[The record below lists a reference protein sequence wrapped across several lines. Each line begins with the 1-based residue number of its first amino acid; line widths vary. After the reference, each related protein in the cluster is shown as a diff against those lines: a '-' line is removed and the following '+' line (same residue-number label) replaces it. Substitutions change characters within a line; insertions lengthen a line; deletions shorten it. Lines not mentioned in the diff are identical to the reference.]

1 MFVKWK
7 LKKFSK
13 KIDALEAQREVINLG
28 KSSSRTE
35 EKWKENVLCFKEDF
49 FVFLKDNH
57 MEKIITSNV
66 NTLKK
71 VYSINLFNNVFN
83 ELYSTF
89 SLTKRFFH
97 AIEFILPINVQEK
110 EHIYFYLLCV
120 LKQKDRIL
128 LDFFKHLI
136 GKDLFKEVWKNF
148 EYQNWTLIKSY
159 STWQGLELD
168 NNFHEDFLTLEGYKA
183 FDESLCLFR
192 KKSLFKRSF
201 SLIYYVFYRFW
212 KWILGIISAVIVG
225 IIVEHCSSVSEK
237 IFAYF
242 SFLHF

>member
-1 MFVKWK
+1 M
-7 LKKFSK
+7 L
-13 KIDALEAQREVINLG
+13 I
-28 KSSSRTE
+28 
-35 EKWKENVLCFKEDF
+35 
-49 FVFLKDNH
+49 H
-57 MEKIITSNV
+57 
-66 NTLKK
+66 LKK

-83 ELYSTF
+83 ELHSTF
-89 SLTKRFFH
+89 FLTKRFFH

-242 SFLHF
+242 SSLHF